1 MAEIILKQIWSELT
15 LKFTDDQQK
24 VNEAW
29 DEIRRCYGEPRRA
42 YHTLEHIHAL
52 VELIEEYSPYI
63 KDKPMLLF
71 AAFYHDIVYVAGSSS
86 NENDSAAIASARM
99 KQLRVPDKMI
109 NETKELI
116 LQTRSH
122 ADVSPSVTQDML
134 LFLDMDLSI
143 LGVTPDTYRRYYQN
157 VRKEFKSYPDL
168 MFRQGRKSFLNSQLK
183 RPYIFHTRQFRERY
197 EATARVNML
206 SEMDELTQGK
216 WF

>member
-1 MAEIILKQIWSELT
+1 MSEIMLNQVWRELS

-29 DEIRRCYGEPRRA
+29 DEIFRCYNEPTRA
-42 YHTLEHIHAL
+42 YHTLEHIQVL
-52 VELIEEYSPYI
+52 VELIGEYSHVI
-63 KDKPMLLF
+63 NDKSMLLF
-71 AAFYHDIVYVAGSSS
+71 AAFYHDIVYTAGSST
-86 NENDSAAIASARM
+86 NEKDSALIARARM
-99 KQLRVPDKMI
+99 KQFQVPDDI
-109 NETKELI
+109 ISETQELI
-116 LQTRSH
+116 QLTKSH
-122 ADVSPSVTQDML
+122 ADVSPSVTKDML

-143 LGVTPDTYRRYYQN
+143 LGTTPDTYRRYYRN

-183 RPYIFHTRQFRERY
+183 RPYIFHTQQFRERY

-206 SEMDELTQGK
+206 SEMNELTQGK